1 MTAFDDENGCGKNK
15 ENMQMMDGDD
25 DSQKSTR
32 WGDIVDDGKA
42 DMRVNTVSDR

>member
-1 MTAFDDENGCGKNK
+1 MAKLRNI
-15 ENMQMMDGDD
+15 QVMDGDD
-25 DSQKSTR
+25 DRRARCNTR

>member
-25 DSQKSTR
+25 DR
-32 WGDIVDDGKA
+32 RVHDG
-42 DMRVNTVSDR
+42 VT